1 MSNLSQAIKDVQPI
15 PMSINGI
22 LLIPPNSNVICI
34 KWMVFL
40 AFIRGYIILGRPQST
55 LSSRCRYKSN
65 SFFRINQYRHGPK
78 KANLL
83 TNKILKFGENYAS
96 DHDLKVMW
104 LACMAR
110 SSCLIKNLQDVWYL
124 LFSDIEKCRHKLKL
138 KLLIRSGFFIIFKIS
153 SLLCSADL

>member
-1 MSNLSQAIKDVQPI
+1 
-15 PMSINGI
+15 MSINGI

-40 AFIRGYIILGRPQST
+40 AFIGGYIILGRPQST
-55 LSSRCRYKSN
+55 LSSRCRHKSN
-65 SFFRINQYRHGPK
+65 SFFRINQLSHIIGMGLRRPIFLK
-78 KANLL
+78 IKCWNLV
-83 TNKILKFGENYAS
+83 KFGENYVS

-153 SLLCSADL
+153 SLLCSAYL